1 MGKTTVLDTV
11 TTGAAHNGVRVLRA
25 AGMRFEADINY
36 AGLKPLLVPLFNDFD
51 ILDDVHR
58 DALRAAVGVR
68 CRPAPDG
75 LLTSTAVLLLLRLI
89 SAPRTPLLLVIDELP
104 WLDRATNAVL
114 GFVARRLVR
123 SRISFLA
130 ASREGS
136 DSFYESS
143 DLSEHRLKPLDDA
156 SSAELLARAHP
167 DVSPGTAPHRGQGTR
182 QPVGAGG
189 AAGGALRRAAR
200 DPDGGA
206 HAPERVPPG
215 HVRLARRRPAAGS
228 CC

>member
-11 TTGAAHNGVRVLRA
+11 TTGAGHNGVRVLRA

-36 AGLKPLLVPLFNDFD
+36 AGLKPLLVPL
-51 ILDDVHR
+51 
-58 DALRAAVGVR
+58 ALQRLRHPGR
-68 CRPAPDG
+68 RPPRRPAGRGRHPLQTCSRRSPDLHRG
-75 LLTSTAVLLLLRLI
+75 PPAAPADLR
-89 SAPRTPLLLVIDELP
+89 PRTPLLLVIDDLP

-143 DLSEHRLKPLDDA
+143 DLSEPRLKPLDDA
-156 SSAELLARAHP
+156 SSAELLALAHP
-167 DVSPGTAPHRGQGTR
+167 DVSPRY
-182 QPVGAGG
+182 GATSRPRH
-189 AAGGALRRAAR
+189 AAT
-200 DPDGGA
+200 
-206 HAPERVPPG
+206 
-215 HVRLARRRPAAGS
+215 RRRWWS
-228 CC
+228 CRWRAPPSSPRS